1 MQAIRLR
8 RNVVSNLCLFCY
20 VMLSLFCSQTL
31 RVDCREEEAMPR
43 YDDVTSDKGDVHVF
57 ARVRLSVWLSVC

>member
-8 RNVVSNLCLFCY
+8 RNVVSN
-20 VMLSLFCSQTL
+20 LSLFCSQTL